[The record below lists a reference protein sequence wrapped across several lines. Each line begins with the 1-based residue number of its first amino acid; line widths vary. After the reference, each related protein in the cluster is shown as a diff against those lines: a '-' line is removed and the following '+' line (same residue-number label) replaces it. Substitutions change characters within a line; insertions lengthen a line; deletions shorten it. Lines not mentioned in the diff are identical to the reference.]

1 MGACNT
7 ISSPSVQT
15 TATLCDNKKM
25 GGIFSS
31 RSEVYTLFFQTKKT
45 FDRSVIVVSPCLNH
59 MNNDLSLPGRRQL
72 LAISCFGGNI

>member
-15 TATLCDNKKM
+15 TATLCDNKKI

-31 RSEVYTLFFQTKKT
+31 RSEVYTLFFS
-45 FDRSVIVVSPCLNH
+45 DEEDV
-59 MNNDLSLPGRRQL
+59 
-72 LAISCFGGNI
+72 